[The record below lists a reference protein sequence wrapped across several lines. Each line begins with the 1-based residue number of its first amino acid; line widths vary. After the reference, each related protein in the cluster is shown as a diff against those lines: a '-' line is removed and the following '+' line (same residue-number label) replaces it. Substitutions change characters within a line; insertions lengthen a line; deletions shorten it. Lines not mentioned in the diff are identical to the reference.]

1 LPRRGAPAPGVPAAE
16 AARECTQGVP
26 AISPSMGDD
35 THCAPAVTVPG
46 QGRDGRARTHRST
59 TESSE
64 DTMSR
69 TAPRIHVEQADI
81 ERLKALQ
88 LALDAELVVEL
99 HMRGGATLVGTLV
112 DRPTVQQFRD
122 AQGNE
127 GTNGQVRIDLGDGDI
142 RDLWLDEVERFT
154 RLGSS

>member
-1 LPRRGAPAPGVPAAE
+1 MKTTYRYT
-16 AARECTQGVP
+16 TQK
-26 AISPSMGDD
+26 
-35 THCAPAVTVPG
+35 
-46 QGRDGRARTHRST
+46 
-59 TESSE
+59 SE

-88 LALDAELVVEL
+88 LALDAELMVEL
-99 HMRGGATLVGTLV
+99 HMRDGTTLVGTLV

-127 GTNGQVRIDLGDGDI
+127 GTNGQVRIDLGGGDI

>member
-1 LPRRGAPAPGVPAAE
+1 
-16 AARECTQGVP
+16 
-26 AISPSMGDD
+26 M
-35 THCAPAVTVPG
+35 
-46 QGRDGRARTHRST
+46 RTLRST

-81 ERLKALQ
+81 ERIKALQ

>member
-1 LPRRGAPAPGVPAAE
+1 MGYTAAIVPPWPGIGRGLCMH
-16 AARECTQGVP
+16 RYITQK
-26 AISPSMGDD
+26 
-35 THCAPAVTVPG
+35 
-46 QGRDGRARTHRST
+46 
-59 TESSE
+59 SE

-88 LALDAELVVEL
+88 LALDAELMVEL
-99 HMRGGATLVGTLV
+99 HMRDSTTLVGTLV

-127 GTNGQVRIDLGDGDI
+127 GTNGQVRIDLGGGDI